1 MKKKFAT
8 RAISLTVTSAL
19 AVSLA
24 ACGSSKEG
32 SEGNGSGSK
41 SPVTLTLLS
50 HYAGAQDEKLKP
62 YVDMWNK
69 DHPDI
74 QVKLEPVDFGELLKT
89 IQAKQTAGQVAD
101 IMHVYSLWGGQL
113 TKNKVLAEPPADVT
127 DDIKKNYPDA
137 SIKGAS
143 IAGKVYGFPTEVNA
157 YALFYNKKML
167 KDAGFD
173 NPPKTWD
180 EMYNMAKAITKKD
193 ASGKIT
199 QQGFG
204 FARGYAS
211 IVDQPFMS
219 LMATAGGQLISDD
232 LKKAQLDSDAGKKTM
247 DYAAKFYKDGIAD
260 VSFSVSKTFPAEQTA
275 MTIQAGWYA
284 GSLQGTMKDAYKN
297 IGAAPLPSPDGSKK
311 GSVAYTWM
319 WGVNNKSKHQKEAWE
334 FLKWFNTVSVK
345 DGLTPE
351 GSFLLDAF
359 NSLSTRKSDLDA
371 KPIKDKLADDAV
383 LKTFVDALN
392 YAIPEPN
399 PAAGTEIQDILFKQ
413 IEATW
418 TGQATTD
425 AAVQAAQKDIQAK
438 LAAE

>member
-1 MKKKFAT
+1 MKKKFAA

-32 SEGNGSGSK
+32 TEGSGSGSK

-69 DHPDI
+69 EHPDI

-113 TKNKVLAEPPADVT
+113 TKNKVLAEPPADVA

-137 SIKGAS
+137 SVKGAS

-193 ASGKIT
+193 ASG
-199 QQGFG
+199 
-204 FARGYAS
+204 
-211 IVDQPFMS
+211 
-219 LMATAGGQLISDD
+219 
-232 LKKAQLDSDAGKKTM
+232 
-247 DYAAKFYKDGIAD
+247 
-260 VSFSVSKTFPAEQTA
+260 
-275 MTIQAGWYA
+275 
-284 GSLQGTMKDAYKN
+284 
-297 IGAAPLPSPDGSKK
+297 
-311 GSVAYTWM
+311 
-319 WGVNNKSKHQKEAWE
+319 
-334 FLKWFNTVSVK
+334 
-345 DGLTPE
+345 
-351 GSFLLDAF
+351 
-359 NSLSTRKSDLDA
+359 
-371 KPIKDKLADDAV
+371 
-383 LKTFVDALN
+383 
-392 YAIPEPN
+392 
-399 PAAGTEIQDILFKQ
+399 
-413 IEATW
+413 
-418 TGQATTD
+418 
-425 AAVQAAQKDIQAK
+425 
-438 LAAE
+438 

>member
-1 MKKKFAT
+1 MNKKMAV
-8 RAISLTVTSAL
+8 RAVSLAVTSAL

-24 ACGSSKEG
+24 ACGSGKEG
-32 SEGNGSGSK
+32 SGSDDGK
-41 SPVTLTLLS
+41 KGPVTLTLLS
-50 HYAGAQDEKLKP
+50 HYAGAQEEKLKP

-113 TKNKVLAEPPADVT
+113 TKNKVLAEPPADVI
-127 DDIKKNYPDA
+127 DDVKKNYPDA
-137 SIKGAS
+137 SVKGAS
-143 IAGKVYGFPTEVNA
+143 IDGKIYGFPTEVNA
-157 YALFYNKKML
+157 YALFYNKKLL
-167 KDAGFD
+167 KEAGFD

-180 EMYNMAKAITKKD
+180 EMYNMAKTLTKKD
-193 ASGKIT
+193 GSGKIT

-204 FARGYAS
+204 FVRGYAS

-232 LKKAQLDSDAGKKTM
+232 LTKAQLDSDAGKKTM

-284 GSLQGTMKDAYKN
+284 GSLAGTMKEAYQN

-311 GSVAYTWM
+311 GSIAYTWM
-319 WGVNNKSKHQKEAWE
+319 WGVNNKSKYQKEAWE

-351 GSFLLDAF
+351 GGFLLDAF

-371 KPIKDKLADDAV
+371 KPIKDKLAGDAV

-392 YAIPEPN
+392 YALPEPN

-413 IEATW
+413 IESTW
-418 TGQATTD
+418 TGQTTPE
-425 AAVQAAQKDIQAK
+425 AAVQAAQKDIQSK
-438 LAAE
+438 LAK

>member
-1 MKKKFAT
+1 MKKLAT
-8 RAISLTVTSAL
+8 RAVSLAVTSAL

-24 ACGSSKEG
+24 ACGSSKDDAA
-32 SEGNGSGSK
+32 GSGGDK
-41 SPVTLTLLS
+41 AKEPVTLTLLS
-50 HYAGAQDEKLKP
+50 HYAGPQEEKLKP

-113 TKNKVLAEPPADVT
+113 TKSKVLAEPPADVL
-127 DDIKKNYPDA
+127 DDVKKNYPEA
-137 SIKGAS
+137 SVKGAS
-143 IAGKVYGFPTEVNA
+143 IGGKVYGFPTEVNA

-193 ASGKIT
+193 ASGKIV

-211 IVDQPFMS
+211 IVDQPFMA

-247 DYAAKFYKDGIAD
+247 EYAAKFYKDGIAD
-260 VSFSVSKTFPAEQTA
+260 VSFSVSKTFGAEQTA
-275 MTIQAGWYA
+275 MTIQAGWWA

-297 IGAAPLPSPDGSKK
+297 IGAAPLPSPDGTKK

-334 FLKWFNTVSVK
+334 FLKWFNTVSIK

-371 KPIKDKLADDAV
+371 KPIKDKLASDEV

-392 YAIPEPN
+392 YAQPEPN

-413 IEATW
+413 IESTW
-418 TGQATTD
+418 TGQTTPE
-425 AAVQAAQKDIQAK
+425 AAVQAAQKEIQSK
-438 LAAE
+438 LGAE

>member
-1 MKKKFAT
+1 MSKKMAV
-8 RAISLTVTSAL
+8 RAVSLAVTSAL

-24 ACGSSKEG
+24 ACGSGKE
-32 SEGNGSGSK
+32 SSGSDDGK
-41 SPVTLTLLS
+41 KGPVTLTLLS
-50 HYAGAQDEKLKP
+50 HYAGAQEEKLKP

-113 TKNKVLAEPPADVT
+113 TKNKVLAEPPADVI
-127 DDIKKNYPDA
+127 DDVKKNYPDA
-137 SIKGAS
+137 SVKGAS
-143 IAGKVYGFPTEVNA
+143 IGGKIYGFPTEVNA
-157 YALFYNKKML
+157 YALFYNKKLL
-167 KDAGFD
+167 KEAGFD

-180 EMYNMAKAITKKD
+180 EMYNMAKALTKKD
-193 ASGKIT
+193 GSGKIT

-204 FARGYAS
+204 FVRGYAS

-232 LKKAQLDSDAGKKTM
+232 LTKAQLDSDAGKKTM

-284 GSLQGTMKDAYKN
+284 GSLAGTMKEAYQN

-311 GSVAYTWM
+311 GSIAYTWM
-319 WGVNNKSKHQKEAWE
+319 WGVNNKSKYQKEAWE

-351 GSFLLDAF
+351 GGFLLDAF

-371 KPIKDKLADDAV
+371 KPIKDKLAGDAV

-392 YAIPEPN
+392 YALPEPN

-413 IEATW
+413 IESTW
-418 TGQATTD
+418 TGQTTPE
-425 AAVQAAQKDIQAK
+425 AAVQAAQKDIQSK
-438 LAAE
+438 LAN

>member
-1 MKKKFAT
+1 MNKKMAV
-8 RAISLTVTSAL
+8 RAVSLAVTSAL

-24 ACGSSKEG
+24 ACGSGKE
-32 SEGNGSGSK
+32 SSGGDDGK
-41 SPVTLTLLS
+41 KGPVTLTLLS
-50 HYAGAQDEKLKP
+50 HYAGAQEEKLKP

-113 TKNKVLAEPPADVT
+113 TKNKVLAEPPADVI
-127 DDIKKNYPDA
+127 DDVKKNYPDA
-137 SIKGAS
+137 SVKGAS
-143 IAGKVYGFPTEVNA
+143 IGGKIYGFPTEVNA
-157 YALFYNKKML
+157 YALFYNKKLL
-167 KDAGFD
+167 KEAGFD

-180 EMYNMAKAITKKD
+180 EMYNMAKALTKKD
-193 ASGKIT
+193 GTGKIT

-204 FARGYAS
+204 FVRGYAS

-232 LKKAQLDSDAGKKTM
+232 LTKAQLDSDAGKKTM
-247 DYAAKFYKDGIAD
+247 DYATKFYKDGIAD

-284 GSLQGTMKDAYKN
+284 GSLAGTMKEAYQN

-311 GSVAYTWM
+311 GSIAYTWM
-319 WGVNNKSKHQKEAWE
+319 WGVNNKSKNQKEAWE

-351 GSFLLDAF
+351 GGFLLDAF

-371 KPIKDKLADDAV
+371 KPIKDKLAGDAV

-392 YAIPEPN
+392 YALPEPN

-413 IEATW
+413 IESTW
-418 TGQATTD
+418 TGQTTPE
-425 AAVQAAQKDIQAK
+425 AAVQAAQKDIQSK
-438 LAAE
+438 LAN

>member
-8 RAISLTVTSAL
+8 RAISLAVTSAL
-19 AVSLA
+19 ALSLA
-24 ACGSSKEG
+24 ACGSGKEG
-32 SEGNGSGSK
+32 AEGNGSGSK
-41 SPVTLTLLS
+41 GPVTLTLLS

-113 TKNKVLAEPPADVT
+113 TKNKVLAEPPADVA

-137 SIKGAS
+137 SVKGAS

-351 GSFLLDAF
+351 GGFLLDAF

-371 KPIKDKLADDAV
+371 KPIKDKLANDAV

>member
-1 MKKKFAT
+1 MKKKFAA

-32 SEGNGSGSK
+32 TEGSGSGSK

-69 DHPDI
+69 EHPDI

-113 TKNKVLAEPPADVT
+113 TKNKVLAEPPADVA

-137 SIKGAS
+137 SVKGAS

-173 NPPKTWD
+173 YPPKTWD

-371 KPIKDKLADDAV
+371 KPIKDKLANDAV

-438 LAAE
+438 LATE

>member
-1 MKKKFAT
+1 MKKKFAA

-32 SEGNGSGSK
+32 TEGSGSGSK

-69 DHPDI
+69 EHPDI

-113 TKNKVLAEPPADVT
+113 TKNKVLAEPPADVA

-137 SIKGAS
+137 SVKGAS

-371 KPIKDKLADDAV
+371 KPIKDKLANDAV

>member
-1 MKKKFAT
+1 MKKVAT
-8 RAISLTVTSAL
+8 RAVCLTVTSAL

-24 ACGSSKEG
+24 ACGSSKSG
-32 SEGNGSGSK
+32 SEGSDSNK
-41 SPVTLTLLS
+41 PVTLTLLS
-50 HYAGAQDEKLKP
+50 HYAGAQEEKLKP

-69 DHPDI
+69 EHPNI

-113 TKNKVLAEPPADVT
+113 TKSKVLAEPPVDVVE
-127 DDIKKNYPDA
+127 DVKKNYPEA

-143 IAGKVYGFPTEVNA
+143 VGGKIYGFPTEVNA
-157 YALFYNKKML
+157 YALFYNKRL
-167 KDAGFD
+167 LQEAGFSS
-173 NPPKTWD
+173 PPKTWD
-180 EMYNMAKAITKKD
+180 DMYNMAKALTKKD

-211 IVDQPFMS
+211 IVDQPFMG

-232 LKKAQLDSDAGKKTM
+232 LQKAQLDSEAGRKTM
-247 DYAAKFYKDGIAD
+247 EYAAKFYRDGISD

-311 GSVAYTWM
+311 GSVAYSWM
-319 WGVNNKSKHQKEAWE
+319 WGVNGKSKYQKEAWE
-334 FLKWFNTVSVK
+334 FLKWFNTVSIK

-351 GSFLLDAF
+351 GNYLLEAF

-371 KPIKDKLADDAV
+371 KPIKDKLASDSV

-392 YAIPEPN
+392 YALPEPN

-418 TGQATTD
+418 TGQATPE
-425 AAVQAAQKDIQAK
+425 AAVQSAQKDIQAK
-438 LAAE
+438 LAQ